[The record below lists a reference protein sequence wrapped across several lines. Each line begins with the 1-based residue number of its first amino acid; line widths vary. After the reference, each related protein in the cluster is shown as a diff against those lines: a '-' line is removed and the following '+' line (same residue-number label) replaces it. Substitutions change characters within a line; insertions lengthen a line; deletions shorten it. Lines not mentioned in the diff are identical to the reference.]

1 MPCRRLIGC
10 QTDARGVSCI
20 RRQAISA
27 FRPHEPDHNRDN
39 DMCAHESRNDLKAL
53 YLPVVTAMA
62 DRWAEGKILNPDS
75 GRANGYYRMT
85 GWLLNYVAEHHMH
98 CRKEYTRCRKVAT
111 VTAERNR
118 RLRWISTGLPRG
130 SACRNET
137 VQWRGTVF
145 GSLFSKRLYATI
157 MPIAKTM
164 APMPSKTLMYG
175 GAVRARR
182 ITTVATAKAELRN
195 RTG

>member
-1 MPCRRLIGC
+1 MCVCVLYPAQLNIVIIPVDKHAMPCRRLIGC

-27 FRPHEPDHNRDN
+27 FRSHEPDHNRDN

-85 GWLLNYVAEHHMH
+85 GWLLNYVAEHHALPKGVHEMPEGRDRH
-98 CRKEYTRCRKVAT
+98 GRTEPSFAVDFDRVA
-111 VTAERNR
+111 EGF
-118 RLRWISTGLPRG
+118 SLP
-130 SACRNET
+130 E
-137 VQWRGTVF
+137 
-145 GSLFSKRLYATI
+145 
-157 MPIAKTM
+157 
-164 APMPSKTLMYG
+164 
-175 GAVRARR
+175 
-182 ITTVATAKAELRN
+182 
-195 RTG
+195 